1 VRLYSQTSNV
11 IWPARNLHVSNLHV
25 TISTSQALRAA
36 FSDFTR
42 HEVARLREELL
53 YSSTL
58 DAKLKTRLARKLQLV
73 QKEIDAAEQMA
84 IAEANGEVYGA
95 DDEAT
100 IVTGLTRESTKA
112 RLQHKHARAERLAA
126 TSAQLRSRLTA
137 RLAGIEAEVRA
148 QTQQDTVILQSVDR
162 FEEQMVRL
170 RSLLQAIPNS
180 ADKEKFAEHTAAK
193 NASVQRIMIE
203 LEKLEFFCKEYEASV
218 VVLPGGMKLGG
229 GGGAVAGGG
238 SPMVQRGGIRALPPP
253 LPPPPN
259 LLIHDDVDKRDRD
272 SNPAEDGTVA
282 GANAATG
289 AAQDAG
295 VGAGAGAELSGG
307 TGANGSGGDGGD
319 GGSGHLSKDSLDP
332 TTAVGL

>member
-1 VRLYSQTSNV
+1 
-11 IWPARNLHVSNLHV
+11 
-25 TISTSQALRAA
+25 
-36 FSDFTR
+36 
-42 HEVARLREELL
+42 LREELL
-53 YSSTL
+53 YSGTL

-84 IAEANGEVYGA
+84 IAEANGEVNGA

-126 TSAQLRSRLTA
+126 TSAQLRSRLTS

-170 RSLLQAIPNS
+170 RSLLQVIPNS

-238 SPMVQRGGIRALPPP
+238 SPVVQRGGIRALPPP
-253 LPPPPN
+253 LPPPN
-259 LLIHDDVDKRDRD
+259 LLIHDEVDKRDGNPERD
-272 SNPAEDGTVA
+272 DTVA
-282 GANAATG
+282 GANAAGG
-289 AAQDAG
+289 AAQGTG
-295 VGAGAGAELSGG
+295 VGAELGG
-307 TGANGSGGDGGD
+307 ETGADGGGGGSGNGGDGG
-319 GGSGHLSKDSLDP
+319 GGHLSKI
-332 TTAVGL
+332 TAL